1 LSGGR
6 PRYSISEYRTAQ
18 KKRAARVEIAARG
31 SARTCLCDGRVSFAF
46 IVNSANAN
54 AGDVYDEMDRALD
67 ALADS

>member
-6 PRYSISEYRTAQ
+6 PRYSVSEYHAAQ
-18 KKRAARVEIAARG
+18 KNRAARVDIVAR
-31 SARTCLCDGRVSFAF
+31 SRLRDGRVSFAF
-46 IVNSANAN
+46 IVNSSNAN